1 MPCSITRAGS
11 AGSAAWSPWV
21 EWPGARPSRHLPVHQ
36 LALPL
41 PGLPPSRPPF
51 DAPRPVTPSSATPSP
66 AIPSPVPIATC
77 HDWSRAEIQALLELP
92 LLELLW
98 RAQAVHREANP
109 GYRVQ
114 LASLLSVKT
123 GGCEE
128 DCAYCPQSMHHSSDV
143 AGRPELDVEPV
154 LARARAAKEAGA
166 HRFCMGW
173 AWREIR
179 DGAPF
184 EAMLQMVQG
193 VRELGMEACVTAG
206 MLTDR
211 QAERLAEAG
220 LTSYNHNLDTSP
232 EHYDRIIST
241 RTYQERLET
250 LQRVRRAGISMCCG
264 GIIGMGESLE
274 DRASLL
280 QVLANLDPHPESV
293 PINAL
298 VAVEG
303 TPLEEQPPV
312 DPLELVRMVATA
324 RILMPQSR
332 VRLSAGREQ
341 LSREAQILCL
351 QAGADS
357 IFYGDTLLTTGNP
370 DVAADRELLAAAGV
384 QAWS

>member
-1 MPCSITRAGS
+1 MAPLPVITR
-11 AGSAAWSPWV
+11 
-21 EWPGARPSRHLPVHQ
+21 
-36 LALPL
+36 
-41 PGLPPSRPPF
+41 
-51 DAPRPVTPSSATPSP
+51 
-66 AIPSPVPIATC
+66 
-77 HDWSRAEIQALLELP
+77 HDWTRAEIQALLDLP
-92 LLELLW
+92 LMDLLW
-98 RAQAVHREANP
+98 QAQQVHRAANP
-109 GYRVQ
+109 GYEVQ

-143 AGRPELDVEPV
+143 AGQPELDVAPV

-184 EAMLQMVQG
+184 DAMVEMVQG
-193 VRELGMEACVTAG
+193 VRELGLEACVTAG
-206 MLTDR
+206 MLTDQ
-211 QAERLAEAG
+211 QAARLADAG
-220 LTSYNHNLDTSP
+220 LTAYNHNLDTSP
-232 EHYDRIIST
+232 EHYDRIITT

-250 LQRVRRAGISMCCG
+250 LARVRRSGITLCCG
-264 GIIGMGESLE
+264 GIIGMGEGPS
-274 DRASLL
+274 DRAGLL
-280 QVLANLDPHPESV
+280 EVLANLEPHPESV

-303 TPLEEQPPV
+303 TPLEHQQAV
-312 DPLELVRMVATA
+312 DPLELVRMVAAA
-324 RILMPQSR
+324 RILMPHSR

-341 LSREAQILCL
+341 MNREAQILCL
-351 QAGADS
+351 LAGADS

-384 QAWS
+384 SVSH

>member
-1 MPCSITRAGS
+1 MLVR
-11 AGSAAWSPWV
+11 
-21 EWPGARPSRHLPVHQ
+21 
-36 LALPL
+36 
-41 PGLPPSRPPF
+41 
-51 DAPRPVTPSSATPSP
+51 
-66 AIPSPVPIATC
+66 
-77 HDWSRAEIQALLELP
+77 HDWSTAEIQSLLELP
-92 LLELLW
+92 LVDLLW
-98 RAQAVHREANP
+98 QAQAVHRQANP

-143 AGRPELDVEPV
+143 TGRPELEVEPV
-154 LARARAAKEAGA
+154 LARARAARDAGA

-173 AWREIR
+173 AWRDIR

-184 EAMLQMVQG
+184 EAMLAMVRG
-193 VRELGMEACVTAG
+193 VRELGLEACVTAG
-206 MLTDR
+206 MLTDS
-211 QAERLAEAG
+211 QAERLAVAG
-220 LTSYNHNLDTSP
+220 LTAYNHNLDTSP
-232 EHYDRIIST
+232 EHYERIIST
-241 RTYQERLET
+241 RTFQERLET
-250 LQRVRRAGISMCCG
+250 LQRVRRAGITMCCG
-264 GIIGMGESLE
+264 GIIGMGESLT

-280 QVLANLDPHPESV
+280 QVLATMEPHPESV

-324 RILMPQSR
+324 RILMPHSR
-332 VRLSAGREQ
+332 VRLSAGRED
-341 LSREAQILCL
+341 LNREAQILCL
-351 QAGADS
+351 LAGADS

-384 QAWS
+384 SAWEAAPPPACG

>member
-1 MPCSITRAGS
+1 MAPLPVITR
-11 AGSAAWSPWV
+11 
-21 EWPGARPSRHLPVHQ
+21 
-36 LALPL
+36 
-41 PGLPPSRPPF
+41 
-51 DAPRPVTPSSATPSP
+51 
-66 AIPSPVPIATC
+66 
-77 HDWSRAEIQALLELP
+77 HDWTRSEIQALLDQP
-92 LLELLW
+92 LMDLLW
-98 RAQAVHREANP
+98 QAQQVHRVANP
-109 GYRVQ
+109 GYEVQ

-143 AGRPELDVEPV
+143 AGQPELDVAPV

-184 EAMLQMVQG
+184 DAMVEMVQG
-193 VRELGMEACVTAG
+193 VRELGLEACVTAG
-206 MLTDR
+206 MLTDQ
-211 QAERLAEAG
+211 QAARLADAG
-220 LTSYNHNLDTSP
+220 LTAYNHNLDTSP
-232 EHYDRIIST
+232 DHYERIITT

-250 LQRVRRAGISMCCG
+250 LARVRRSGITLCCG
-264 GIIGMGESLE
+264 GIIGMGEGPG
-274 DRASLL
+274 DRAGLL
-280 QVLANLDPHPESV
+280 EVLANLEPHPESV

-303 TPLEEQPPV
+303 TPLEHQQAV
-312 DPLELVRMVATA
+312 DPLDLVRMVAAA
-324 RILMPQSR
+324 RILMPHSR

-341 LSREAQILCL
+341 MNREAQILCL
-351 QAGADS
+351 LAGADS

-384 QAWS
+384 SVSR

>member
-1 MPCSITRAGS
+1 MNTR
-11 AGSAAWSPWV
+11 
-21 EWPGARPSRHLPVHQ
+21 
-36 LALPL
+36 
-41 PGLPPSRPPF
+41 
-51 DAPRPVTPSSATPSP
+51 
-66 AIPSPVPIATC
+66 
-77 HDWSRAEIQALLELP
+77 HDWSRQEVAAMLQLP
-92 LLELLW
+92 LMDLLW
-98 RAQAVHREANP
+98 QAQQVHREANP

-143 AGRPELDVEPV
+143 SGRPELDVVPV
-154 LARARAAKEAGA
+154 LERARAAREAGA

-184 EAMLQMVQG
+184 EAMLAMVRG
-193 VRELGMEACVTAG
+193 VRELGLEACVTAG
-206 MLTDR
+206 MLTDS
-211 QAERLAEAG
+211 QAERLADAG
-220 LTSYNHNLDTSP
+220 LTAYNHNLDTSP
-232 EHYDRIIST
+232 EHYERIIST
-241 RTYQERLET
+241 RTFQERLET
-250 LQRVRRAGISMCCG
+250 LQRVRRAGITMCCG
-264 GIIGMGESLE
+264 GIIGMGESLT

-280 QVLANLDPHPESV
+280 QVLATMEPHPESV

-324 RILMPQSR
+324 RILMPHSR
-332 VRLSAGREQ
+332 VRLSAGREG
-341 LSREAQILCL
+341 LNREAQILCL
-351 QAGADS
+351 LAGADS

-370 DVAADRELLAAAGV
+370 DVSADRELLAAAGV
-384 QAWS
+384 SAWQDSPPPACG